1 MSNALTPIQR
11 IKQDEEEGKCI
22 SNKQDKSPEG
32 DPNEM
37 EMYCLPD
44 REFKITII
52 KMLTKVRRTMHRE
65 SKNFNKE
72 ITKTYYQKKRHKP
85 TIRTSNILP

>member
-1 MSNALTPIQR
+1 MANLSNALTPIQR

-72 ITKTYYQKKRHKP
+72 ITKKM
-85 TIRTSNILP
+85 

>member
-1 MSNALTPIQR
+1 MKKQANIFQ
-11 IKQDEEEGKCI
+11 IKE
-22 SNKQDKSPEG
+22 QDKSPHG

-37 EMYCLPD
+37 EIYCSPD
-44 REFKITII
+44 GEFKITII

-72 ITKTYYQKKRHKP
+72 ITTKM
-85 TIRTSNILP
+85 

>member
-1 MSNALTPIQR
+1 MANLSNALTPIQR

-44 REFKITII
+44 LGEHLYDGYFEFS
-52 KMLTKVRRTMHRE
+52 VR
-65 SKNFNKE
+65 
-72 ITKTYYQKKRHKP
+72 
-85 TIRTSNILP
+85 